1 MSCFTSPGL
10 SDSTFVTPCQW
21 CAKLVTDYSVAE
33 ICEKLC
39 FDEKHFEICRFNKNK
54 NMPLANLIHKVS
66 HNNYSKTSIKET

>member
-21 CAKLVTDYSVAE
+21 CAKLVTDYSVEE

-39 FDEKHFEICRFNKNK
+39 FDEFVYF
-54 NMPLANLIHKVS
+54 
-66 HNNYSKTSIKET
+66 KTL